1 MVGSS
6 PRVTVDGTQVGAF
19 TEKENVLRQVERY
32 LGRAKRI
39 VLEQVEE

>member
-1 MVGSS
+1 M
-6 PRVTVDGTQVGAF
+6 TVDGTQVEAF
-19 TEKENVLRQVERY
+19 AEKENVLRQVERY